1 VKIKSRLV
9 KSAVYQ
15 SFELLPVAD
24 RVKLCF
30 LAAAQFFLGFLDLIG
45 IGLIGIL
52 SSVAVRGVQ
61 SQAAGSRVTSILKF
75 MNLESSPLQ
84 SQVAVLGII
93 AVSIML
99 SRTYLSVMLTRRN
112 LEFLGSRGAILSAE
126 LFKKTLNLPIVV
138 LQSKNS
144 QDRLFALTNSVT
156 TIMTGILAPAAN
168 LLSDFSVLV
177 FLLIGLFVFDPVTAI
192 LSIFIF
198 GSVALLMYFLLHK
211 KARRLGKA
219 EAELNI
225 RTNESVLDAIN
236 LFREIYIRD
245 KKDDYA
251 NQFQDARAK
260 QANISAQLS
269 FLPSISKYI
278 SESVLLIA
286 TLSVA
291 AVQFIFN
298 DAAHATA
305 AFGIFLAAGSRM
317 APAIMRLQSSSLLI
331 KGNLGN
337 SQIGF
342 DFISE
347 LKNYS
352 VPARTISSKPS
363 DKLFSGSIEINEV
376 TFRYPGAEEPALSR
390 VSLQIAKGSR
400 VALVGPSGAGKS
412 TLADLI
418 LGVLTPDSGTIK
430 VSGVTPVE
438 AIRNWPDKISYA
450 PQNTFI
456 LNGSILENLTLASE
470 NDEDSRIS
478 AWKALEVAQLADYVS
493 ELPEMLDSQV
503 GENGN
508 RLSGGQRQ
516 RLGIARTLF
525 SNPKVIVLDES
536 TSALDVQTEAL
547 FMDAF
552 MNLGDEVTTITVAHR
567 LSTIRNSD
575 QIVYID
581 HGKILA
587 TGSFD
592 YVRKTI
598 PDFDDQALASGL

>member
-1 VKIKSRLV
+1 MITK
-9 KSAVYQ
+9 
-15 SFELLPVAD
+15 
-24 RVKLCF
+24 
-30 LAAAQFFLGFLDLIG
+30 
-45 IGLIGIL
+45 
-52 SSVAVRGVQ
+52 
-61 SQAAGSRVTSILKF
+61 
-75 MNLESSPLQ
+75 
-84 SQVAVLGII
+84 
-93 AVSIML
+93 
-99 SRTYLSVMLTRRN
+99 RN
-112 LEFLGSRGAILSAE
+112 LAFLGSRGAILSAD

-156 TIMTGILAPAAN
+156 TIMTGVLAPAAN

-177 FLLIGLFVFDPVTAI
+177 FLLIGLFVFDPVTAV
-192 LSIFIF
+192 LSILIF
-198 GSVALLMYFLLHK
+198 GSVALLMYFLLHN

-219 EAELNI
+219 ETELNI
-225 RTNESVLDAIN
+225 RTNESVLDSLN
-236 LFREIYIRD
+236 LFREIYVKN
-245 KKDDYA
+245 KKDFYVSEFR
-251 NQFQDARAK
+251 NTRSR

-291 AVQFIFN
+291 AVQFILH

-317 APAIMRLQSSSLLI
+317 APAIMRLQSNALLI

-347 LKNYS
+347 LNNYS
-352 VPARTISSKPS
+352 LPIRSGRSKLAE
-363 DKLFSGSIEINEV
+363 KLFSGNIGINNV
-376 TFRYPGAEEPALSR
+376 TFRYPGAINPALSN
-390 VSLQIAKGSR
+390 VNLQIVMGSR

-412 TLADLI
+412 TLVDLI
-418 LGVLTPDSGTIK
+418 LGVLNPESGTIEI
-430 VSGVTPVE
+430 SGVTPVE
-438 AIRNWPDKISYA
+438 AIQNWPDKISYA

-456 LNGSILENLTLASE
+456 LNGTILENLTLTSE
-470 NDEDSRIS
+470 NDDKSRLS
-478 AWKALEVAQLADYVS
+478 AWKALELAQLADFVR
-493 ELPEMLDSQV
+493 ELPETLDSQV
-503 GENGN
+503 GENGS

-547 FMDAF
+547 FMEAF
-552 MNLGDEVTTITVAHR
+552 MNLGAEVTIITIAHR

-592 YVRKTI
+592 YVRKAV
-598 PDFDDQALASGL
+598 PDFEEQALASGL